1 MKTAKLFFP
10 SLLVTGSLLVQT
22 SLLAQKAEPVKP
34 NPPPPPGPPPVSI
47 VTPPPAQP
55 QTFVYD
61 QKPLASQPVLI
72 RPEQANAIIE
82 KFRAAYQKLGSPRM
96 VIYVNRA
103 LVDQNTGLQVVART
117 ERTDVNRETTT
128 TEFEGNAAPKGTNA
142 VNVPGKGKTSRTA
155 TKSQFENRY
164 RNNER
169 KEPTLADRQTMRD
182 IERLFGRP
190 LRMGGVALADQRLA
204 TELMANR
211 PLKSITTEGEQARK
225 DREALSKIADVAVE
239 ILVSSKNVQVAE
251 VSGDNTYTIPDIQT
265 TAIRLSD
272 ARILGQAS
280 SSDIIGREHQVSYYA
295 RNFDVRTIAET
306 TALALMED
314 MLTGIDTGAKA
325 EAK

>member
-34 NPPPPPGPPPVSI
+34 TPPPPAGPPTVSI

-61 QKPLASQPVLI
+61 QKPLAGGQPVLI

-82 KFRAAYQKLGSPRM
+82 KFRAAYQKLGNPRM

-103 LVDQNTGLQVVART
+103 LVDQNTGLQVIART
-117 ERTDVNRETTT
+117 EKTDVNRETTT
-128 TEFEGNAAPKGTNA
+128 TEFDGNAPKGTNG
-142 VNVPGKGKTSRTA
+142 VNAPGKGKTSRTA
-155 TKSQFENRY
+155 TRSAFENRY

-169 KEPTLADRQTMRD
+169 KEPALADRQTMRD

-211 PLKSITTEGEQARK
+211 PLKSVTTEGEQARK
-225 DREALSKIADVAVE
+225 DREALAKIADVAVE

-295 RNFDVRTIAET
+295 RNFDVRSIAET